1 MVGWFTFCWSL
12 RLLRL
17 EIPLVQVLYLGH
29 GQQSWCWS
37 SNAMSAMSAMSI
49 YSRCKCPDSAWVNS
63 QFFLFKFQHITQK
76 WYCFC
81 CWSHH
86 VRWLKNWCA
95 HSSDP
100 PMSWSGPVWFPDI
113 GWWWWWWWWWWC
125 DWLVKWL

>member
-1 MVGWFTFCWSL
+1 MIHVLLISPIVETRNSL
-12 RLLRL
+12 SA
-17 EIPLVQVLYLGH
+17 LVQVLYLGH

-81 CWSHH
+81 C
-86 VRWLKNWCA
+86 
-95 HSSDP
+95 
-100 PMSWSGPVWFPDI
+100 
-113 GWWWWWWWWWWC
+113 
-125 DWLVKWL
+125 